1 MAKMELERPAEAH
14 KLRGTLVAQGA
25 LLPEAQMAVRLG
37 MTPTALVDTC
47 RRYRL
52 FAVDVENCAYY
63 PAFLADP
70 EIDRADLGDVI
81 ERLAGV
87 SGWGMYVFFTTPK
100 SSLAGQTPLAAL
112 RAGQKTEAELAAVGA
127 ATR

>member
-1 MAKMELERPAEAH
+1 M
-14 KLRGTLVAQGA
+14 TL
-25 LLPEAQMAVRLG
+25 
-37 MTPTALVDTC
+37 TALADTC
-47 RRYRL
+47 RRFRL
-52 FAVDVENCAYY
+52 FAVDVESCAYY
-63 PAFLADP
+63 PAFFADP

-100 SSLAGQTPLAAL
+100 SSLAGRTPLDAL
-112 RAGQKTEAELAAVGA
+112 RLGQKTEAELAAVGV